1 MGGLII
7 QFIVAFLATLAF
19 AVLVNA
25 PMREFGYAGITGAV
39 GWLVYCLCLRGGTS
53 AVGAAF
59 LAALTLA
66 FVSRAFAV
74 VRMRPAT
81 VFLISGI
88 FALVP
93 GAGVYDMA
101 YYFIQGDNRTAFEK
115 GFEALQVA
123 IALAVGIVLVM
134 ALPGRLFEVL
144 AREKRVRHK
153 AENTPPP
160 DKGRDDFR
168 ARDAFWEKR
177 EKSFWGKGK

>member
-1 MGGLII
+1 MGGLLI
-7 QFIVAFLATLAF
+7 QFIVAFWATVAF

-39 GWLVYCLCLRGGTS
+39 GWLVYCLRLRGGAS

-74 VRMRPAT
+74 ARRRPAT

-88 FALVP
+88 FSLVP
-93 GAGVYDMA
+93 GARVYYMA
-101 YYFIQGDNRTAFEK
+101 YYFIQGDNRTALAK
-115 GFEALQVA
+115 GFDALQVA

-144 AREKRVRHK
+144 ALEKRIKHK
-153 AENTPPP
+153 TEKKTSP
-160 DKGRDDFR
+160 DKGKDDFR
-168 ARDAFWEKR
+168 DKR
-177 EKSFWGKGK
+177 EK